1 MALAY
6 YTFPAAADSWSHLWR
21 EESLRRLLAVANRDP
36 LTSQLLAH
44 LPTEGVILEAGCGL
58 GQYVTLFRDR
68 GLHMIGGDLSLTALQ
83 THRRLYPASPLAALD
98 LHHMPLADRAVQGLI
113 SLGVVEHVEEG
124 PQEMLDEFHRVL
136 APGGVLLLSVPWV
149 NGYRSLVKRRI
160 EQGQARLRAAG
171 AGFYQYAFTSGEVQA
186 FLKRAGF
193 TLQALRPY
201 SPAKGMRECPLLAL
215 LLRGGSARS
224 RRERQNGEG
233 TSAAAEVRG
242 IRRCLYWQPV
252 LHFFA
257 HMILAVSHRPGSQS
271 ISAQPLTDDSADS
284 SYRGDTSL
292 TREPRTVSRLQ
303 QWLVRANPMLWHQLR
318 QDCPTG
324 EIHVQSKRAHE
335 RVQWGTLSEKG
346 D

>member
-21 EESLRRLLAVANRDP
+21 EESLQRLLAVAHRDP
-36 LTSQLLAH
+36 LSSHLLAH
-44 LPTEGVILEAGCGL
+44 LPSEGMILEAGCGL

-98 LHHMPLADRAVQGLI
+98 LHHMPLADRAMPGLI

-124 PQEMLDEFHRVL
+124 PQEMLAEFHRVL

-160 EQGQARLRAAG
+160 EQEQARLRAAG
-171 AGFYQYAFTSGEVQA
+171 ASFYQYAFTSGEVQA

-201 SPAKGMRECPLLAL
+201 SPAKGMRECQVLAS
-215 LLRGGSARS
+215 LLRDSSARS
-224 RRERQNGEG
+224 RPKTKNGQG
-233 TSAAAEVRG
+233 TSAAVEVRG
-242 IRRCLYWQPV
+242 IRRCLYWRPV

-257 HMILAVSHRPGSQS
+257 HMILAVSVKPENQSRPSQPVGDRSTDGSY
-271 ISAQPLTDDSADS
+271 AAD
-284 SYRGDTSL
+284 TFAN
-292 TREPRTVSRLQ
+292 REP
-303 QWLVRANPMLWHQLR
+303 
-318 QDCPTG
+318 
-324 EIHVQSKRAHE
+324 
-335 RVQWGTLSEKG
+335 
-346 D
+346 